1 MFFVIIITFVIGQRI
16 VELIVAKR
24 NERWARQN
32 GAIEYGANHYKYIV
46 SLHMLFFLSMT
57 IEYTLYPILIEGWY
71 FFFSSFML
79 AQGLRIWSL
88 VSLGKHWN
96 TKILIIPQSVQV
108 TKGPYRFM
116 KHPNYV
122 VVAIELFTL
131 PMIFGAFVTAILF
144 SLLNFIVIYFIRI
157 PKEEVALQSM
167 QVSTKQK

>member
-1 MFFVIIITFVIGQRI
+1 MFFVIVITFVMVQRI

-46 SLHMLFFLSMT
+46 SLHTLFFISLI
-57 IEYTLYPILIEGWY
+57 IEYTLHPTLINGWY
-71 FFFSSFML
+71 FFFTLFIL

-88 VSLGKHWN
+88 FSLGKYWN
-96 TKILIIPQSVQV
+96 TKILIIPHSAKVS
-108 TKGPYRFM
+108 KGPYRFM
-116 KHPNYV
+116 KHPNYI

-131 PMIFGAFVTAILF
+131 PMIFGAYVTAILF
-144 SLLNFIVIYFIRI
+144 SLLNFILIYFIRI